1 MKSALMAVVVLALFF
16 NPARLAA
23 AASDA
28 SQKGAAIYRLLQE
41 RGLLEDYMT
50 EEVGEIAGTLVK
62 AAGYWPGLRINEPFT
77 PGLLNIYLID
87 SARLPEANVLQELDV
102 NLSPHSLRDNAMAHE
117 ESGIIFV
124 DTALLKSLVVA
135 GQLAFESNV
144 DMIVAVGSIK
154 ARGINAFR
162 QLWDPAI
169 NPQLKAAGYAD
180 QWVIFASGALA
191 FILAHEM
198 GHIYL
203 GGSDD
208 ALRRKLILYK
218 DKADKDLHWAC
229 SDLIDKKYSSQQS
242 IEQQSDDFAVTL
254 LSKILF
260 PPGVLTEPLLRY
272 DIGAR
277 MYIVYSLAGQLI
289 ETLYATESQ
298 NILTMMRLQLGAELY
313 EELISAKKPKS
324 GKGSIHIFF
333 PKSHP
338 ANIRRALVSL
348 SRLNQSPYS
357 PFHNEP
363 SSTLQDIVVMEM
375 LVSLECKNL
384 TERRG
389 RE

>member
-1 MKSALMAVVVLALFF
+1 MKSALLAAVILVLFF
-16 NPARLAA
+16 GPARLTA
-23 AASDA
+23 AASGA
-28 SQKGAAIYRLLQE
+28 SQKGPAIYRLLQE

-50 EEVGEIAGTLVK
+50 EEVSEIADTLVE
-62 AAGYWPGLRINEPFT
+62 AAGYWPGLRINSPYAQ
-77 PGLLNIYLID
+77 GLLNIYLID

-124 DTALLKSLVVA
+124 DTALLKSLVVT
-135 GQLAFESNV
+135 GQLIGESNV

-162 QLWDPAI
+162 KLWDPAM
-169 NPQLKAAGYAD
+169 NPRLKAAEYTD

-203 GGSDD
+203 GESDD
-208 ALRRKLILYK
+208 ALRRIPMLFK

-229 SDLIDKKYSSQQS
+229 SDLVDKKFSSQQV
-242 IEQQSDDFAVTL
+242 IEQQADDFAVTL

-260 PPGVLTEPLLRY
+260 PQGVLTTPLLRY
-272 DIGAR
+272 DLGAR
-277 MYIVYSLAGQLI
+277 LYIVYSLAGQLI

-298 NILTMMRLQLGAELY
+298 NILTMMRSLLGPELY
-313 EELISAKKPKS
+313 EELILAKKPKT
-324 GKGSIHIFF
+324 GKGSIHLFF

-338 ANIRRALVSL
+338 ANIRRASVSL

-357 PFHNEP
+357 PYHNEP
-363 SSTLQDIVVMEM
+363 SSTLQNIAVMEM
-375 LVSLECKNL
+375 LISLECKNL
-384 TERRG
+384 TEQRG